1 MADAPL
7 MQLPR
12 LVKVPG
18 GEPNLDVTIEG
29 VIAEEAAS
37 PSAPEAGM
45 VRIRLQ
51 PDVYSWASRSYVS
64 MRGVTWAVDMHTDQA
79 KRFRGALHAFLV
91 GWIEQEAL
99 AGRAVAGE

>member
-1 MADAPL
+1 
-7 MQLPR
+7 
-12 LVKVPG
+12 
-18 GEPNLDVTIEG
+18 
-29 VIAEEAAS
+29 
-37 PSAPEAGM
+37 
-45 VRIRLQ
+45 
-51 PDVYSWASRSYVS
+51 VS